1 MAILALVKTQPL
13 LEAVRFINPK
23 RSLSAGGKSSCTA
36 GNVEIPV
43 TATNFQILKPAPR
56 TNIEV
61 TQLYV
66 ELAQVNSKAAAS
78 AVGAPKAVTG
88 TYSIYIKLC
97 SPSDKAAQKKI
108 TTVQVLTH
116 GGTLD
121 HSYWD
126 IAPGYSYVDAATSAG
141 FATLSYDRLG
151 TGLSD
156 HPDPLQ
162 IVQLPLQ
169 VELAH
174 ILAQQLRAGS
184 IVEGQPKFSK
194 VVGVGHS
201 LGGALTQAVA
211 AKYPKDFDALIIQG
225 TSTAFQY
232 AITGVASEAAQI
244 ANTDPS
250 GRFKGLADGYHTPG
264 PLPQAQTNA
273 LGESYTLPLAYAPAP
288 AYTGPV
294 AIVNGEND
302 WFYCGGDCTYP
313 TDQAAAAIPA
323 YFPNSDKGGS
333 MSYLA
338 PGAGHNV
345 NAHLSAG
352 EAFDRMIA
360 FLQRNGIS

>member
-1 MAILALVKTQPL
+1 MLCLFTLSAMAILALVKTQPL

-264 PLPQAQTNA
+264 PLPQAVQFA
-273 LGESYTLPLAYAPAP
+273 
-288 AYTGPV
+288 
-294 AIVNGEND
+294 
-302 WFYCGGDCTYP
+302 FYRYP
-313 TDQAAAAIPA
+313 G
-323 YFPNSDKGGS
+323 FNPNSAYPSFRLCPPFPSLSSFCAHGS
-333 MSYLA
+333 HRIRPTLTTQSPPFHHQQPSPELT
-338 PGAGHNV
+338 
-345 NAHLSAG
+345 S
-352 EAFDRMIA
+352 I
-360 FLQRNGIS
+360 I